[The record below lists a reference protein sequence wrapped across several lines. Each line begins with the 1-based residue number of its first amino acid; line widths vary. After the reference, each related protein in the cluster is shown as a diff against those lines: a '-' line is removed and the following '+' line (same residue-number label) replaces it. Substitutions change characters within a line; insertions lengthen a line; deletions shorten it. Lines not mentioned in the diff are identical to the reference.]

1 MIPVTTAIQK
11 KYILVKFLKLND
23 DKKKK
28 IKRYSV
34 RVKKLQCLSLQAL
47 HFYQSIDK
55 VKF

>member
-28 IKRYSV
+28 KSNGIHSE
-34 RVKKLQCLSLQAL
+34 
-47 HFYQSIDK
+47 
-55 VKF
+55 